1 MILSLALAQPS
12 KQDAAFNTS
21 LPSDGLRAFGVSHG
35 MDQGAGPGQRR
46 PPTKAAS
53 DQTVTAPDVGGWA
66 MMHEREQVT
75 RMGPLI
81 KRLPNSL
88 PRCCPQSRAP
98 VQGNLHPRVS
108 DLFRLDSS
116 CLLGILPAWPVTD
129 PLPTST
135 RHPGSWGSF
144 HL

>member
-88 PRCCPQSRAP
+88 PP
-98 VQGNLHPRVS
+98 VVHNPGRLFKEISTRV
-108 DLFRLDSS
+108 LVIYLDSTHPACSAS
-116 CLLGILPAWPVTD
+116 CP
-129 PLPTST
+129 
-135 RHPGSWGSF
+135 PG
-144 HL
+144 L